1 MQGSEII
8 FCLFLPEDLAKEIK
22 SIELCVNSKEK
33 HTKEMKRRDTMW
45 RASMAFPEPKDDI
58 LYNYKLKI
66 KKSVALFFSKLDE
79 VVDPQRRTICW
90 DYPQRDIISITCK
103 PFQENDKEKGIVA
116 HIKDIHQD
124 PKFEVKTAFLE
135 IDNLMSR
142 NSLNLSHRQGALSVM
157 LNEQITEN
165 ICLILLHCIHKKYV
179 SSAVSKNMN
188 TASKIWDKVQHL
200 GQESKDICVKFVGEI
215 FQTYEAYSTT
225 KCSPLHFINGTQS
238 VLDITSL
245 HKVLFSR
252 SSFPLHNCSK
262 STLCLQSALKFI
274 LNQGG
279 ECKTLCDLVCLMFD
293 CIPEREVLD
302 GFNILKEFNAPE
314 EKKLLKENVQKHVF
328 ANIKK
333 IMAGKVRFSDSKA
346 LNDIISK
353 AEGELRI
360 ALVLHCE
367 MEIVSQIKN
376 PDSFRY
382 GFMCK
387 DLEDICKENMLFQT
401 IDQQILLLDAV
412 LKMPTHV
419 KPRNFI
425 KYVLLNLQ
433 NEGFESSRETL
444 ENAYE
449 VLLGT
454 VHGTSSEA
462 ELISYFEEYDSLSNK
477 CFFQTNREH
486 FDRRLQSYITKRL
499 TSSMLKIH
507 ATVEHLQS
515 ATIDFY
521 CQLLKGQLQNQTF
534 LTKLDFL
541 EKHWKNHLDTR

>member
-1 MQGSEII
+1 M

-22 SIELCVNSKEK
+22 SIELFINSKEK
-33 HTKEMKRRDTMW
+33 HSKEMKRRDTMW
-45 RASMAFPEPKDDI
+45 ITSIAFPEPKDDI

-66 KKSVALFFSKLDE
+66 KKYFLIKLDE

-90 DYPQRDIISITCK
+90 GYPQRDIISITCK
-103 PFQENDKEKGIVA
+103 PFHEKDKERGIVA
-116 HIKDIHQD
+116 HIKNIHQD
-124 PKFEVKTAFLE
+124 PKFEIKTAFLE
-135 IDNLMSR
+135 IDNLISR
-142 NSLNLSHRQGALSVM
+142 NLLNLSHWQGALSVI
-157 LNEQITEN
+157 LDGQITEN

-179 SSAVSKNMN
+179 SIAVSKNMN
-188 TASKIWDKVQHL
+188 TASKIWNKVQHL
-200 GQESKDICVKFVGEI
+200 GQESRNICVKFVGEI
-215 FQTYEAYSTT
+215 FQTYEACSTT

-238 VLDITSL
+238 VLDVTSL
-245 HKVLFSR
+245 HNVLFSR

-262 STLCLQSALKFI
+262 STSCLQSALKFI
-274 LNQGG
+274 LNQRG
-279 ECKTLCDLVCLMFD
+279 ECKILHDLVCLMFD
-293 CIPEREVLD
+293 CIPEREVLE

-314 EKKLLKENVQKHVF
+314 EKKLLKKNVQKHVF

-333 IMAGKVRFSDSKA
+333 IMAGKVKSSDTKA
-346 LNDIISK
+346 INGIISK

-360 ALVLHCE
+360 ALVFHCE

-376 PDSFRY
+376 PDGFRY

-419 KPRNFI
+419 KTRNFI
-425 KYVLLNLQ
+425 KYILLNLQ
-433 NEGFESSRETL
+433 NKGFESARETL

-454 VHGTSSEA
+454 VHGISSEA
-462 ELISYFEEYDSLSNK
+462 EMISYFEEYDSLSNK

-486 FDRRLQSYITKRL
+486 FDRRFQSYISKRL
-499 TSSMLKIH
+499 TSSILKIH

-521 CQLLKGQLQNQTF
+521 CQLLKDQLQNQTF

-541 EKHWKNHLDTR
+541 EKHWKSLDTR

>member
-1 MQGSEII
+1 M

-33 HTKEMKRRDTMW
+33 HSKEMKRKDTMW
-45 RASMAFPEPKDDI
+45 KASIVFPETKDNI
-58 LYNYKLKI
+58 LYYYKMKI
-66 KKSVALFFSKLDE
+66 KKSVAYFFSKLDE

-90 DYPQRDIISITCK
+90 GSIQRDIISITCK
-103 PFQENDKEKGIVA
+103 PFQEKDKESGIVA
-116 HIKDIHQD
+116 HIEDIHQD

-142 NSLNLSHRQGALSVM
+142 NSLNFSHWQGALTMM
-157 LNEQITEN
+157 LDGQITEK
-165 ICLILLHCIHKKYV
+165 ICLILLHCIHRKYV
-179 SSAVSKNMN
+179 SLAVSRNMN

-200 GQESKDICVKFVGEI
+200 GQESKSICVRFVVEI

-238 VLDITSL
+238 LLDITSL
-245 HKVLFSR
+245 HKVLLSR
-252 SSFPLHNCSK
+252 PSFPLHNCSK
-262 STLCLQSALKFI
+262 STSCLQSALKCI
-274 LNQGG
+274 LNQEG
-279 ECKTLCDLVCLMFD
+279 ECKMLHDLVCLMFD
-293 CIPEREVLD
+293 CIPEREVLE
-302 GFNILKEFNAPE
+302 GFKILKEFNAPE
-314 EKKLLKENVQKHVF
+314 EKKVLKENAQKHVF

-333 IMAGKVRFSDSKA
+333 IIAGKVKSSDFKA
-346 LNDIISK
+346 INDIISK

-360 ALVLHCE
+360 ALVFHYE

-376 PDSFRY
+376 PDGFRY

-425 KYVLLNLQ
+425 KSVLLNLQ
-433 NEGFESSRETL
+433 NKGFESARETL

-449 VLLGT
+449 ILLGT

-462 ELISYFEEYDSLSNK
+462 ELILYFEEYDSLSKK
-477 CFFQTNREH
+477 CFFQANSEH
-486 FDRRLQSYITKRL
+486 FERRFQSYISKHL
-499 TSSMLKIH
+499 TSNILKIH
-507 ATVEHLQS
+507 ANVENLQS
-515 ATIDFY
+515 ATIDLY
-521 CQLLKGQLQNQTF
+521 CQLLKDQLKNQTF
-534 LTKLDFL
+534 LTKFDFL
-541 EKHWKNHLDTR
+541 EKHWKSLDTR

>member
-1 MQGSEII
+1 M

-22 SIELCVNSKEK
+22 SIELFINSKEK
-33 HTKEMKRRDTMW
+33 HSKEMKRRDTMW
-45 RASMAFPEPKDDI
+45 ITSIAFPEPKDDI

-66 KKSVALFFSKLDE
+66 KKCFAYFLIKLDE

-90 DYPQRDIISITCK
+90 GYPQRDIISITCK
-103 PFQENDKEKGIVA
+103 PFHEKDKERGIVA
-116 HIKDIHQD
+116 HIKNIHQD
-124 PKFEVKTAFLE
+124 PKFEIKTAFLE

-142 NSLNLSHRQGALSVM
+142 NLLNLSHWQGALSVI
-157 LNEQITEN
+157 LDGQITEN

-179 SSAVSKNMN
+179 SIAVSKNMN
-188 TASKIWDKVQHL
+188 TASKIWNKVQHL
-200 GQESKDICVKFVGEI
+200 GQESRDICVKFVGEI
-215 FQTYEAYSTT
+215 FQTYEACSTT

-238 VLDITSL
+238 VLDVTSL
-245 HKVLFSR
+245 HNVLFSR

-262 STLCLQSALKFI
+262 STSCLQSALKFI

-279 ECKTLCDLVCLMFD
+279 ECKILHDLVCLMFD
-293 CIPEREVLD
+293 CIPEREVLE

-314 EKKLLKENVQKHVF
+314 EKKLLKKNVQKHVF

-333 IMAGKVRFSDSKA
+333 IMAGKVKSSDTKA
-346 LNDIISK
+346 INGIISK

-360 ALVLHCE
+360 ALVFHCE

-376 PDSFRY
+376 PDGFRY
-382 GFMCK
+382 GFRCK

-419 KPRNFI
+419 KTRNFI
-425 KYVLLNLQ
+425 KYILLNLQ
-433 NEGFESSRETL
+433 NKGFESARKTL

-454 VHGTSSEA
+454 VHGISSEA
-462 ELISYFEEYDSLSNK
+462 EMISYFEEYDSLSNK

-486 FDRRLQSYITKRL
+486 FDRRFQSYISKRL
-499 TSSMLKIH
+499 TSSILKIH
-507 ATVEHLQS
+507 APVEHLQS

-521 CQLLKGQLQNQTF
+521 CQLLKDQLQNQTF

-541 EKHWKNHLDTR
+541 EKHWKSLDTR

>member
-1 MQGSEII
+1 M

-22 SIELCVNSKEK
+22 SIELFINTKEK
-33 HTKEMKRRDTMW
+33 NSKEMKRRDTMW
-45 RASMAFPEPKDDI
+45 RTSIAFPEPNDDI

-66 KKSVALFFSKLDE
+66 KKSVAYFFSKLDE

-90 DYPQRDIISITCK
+90 GYPQRDIISITCK
-103 PFQENDKEKGIVA
+103 PFQEKDKERGIVA
-116 HIKDIHQD
+116 HIKDIYQD
-124 PKFEVKTAFLE
+124 PKFEIKTAFLE

-157 LNEQITEN
+157 LDGQITEN

-179 SSAVSKNMN
+179 SIAVSKNMN

-200 GQESKDICVKFVGEI
+200 GQESKDICVNVVGEI
-215 FQTYEAYSTT
+215 FQTYEACSTT

-238 VLDITSL
+238 VLDVTSL

-262 STLCLQSALKFI
+262 STSCLQSALKFI

-279 ECKTLCDLVCLMFD
+279 ECKILHDLVCLMFD
-293 CIPEREVLD
+293 YIPEREVLE

-333 IMAGKVRFSDSKA
+333 IMIGKVKSSDSKA
-346 LNDIISK
+346 INGIISK

-360 ALVLHCE
+360 ALVFHCE

-376 PDSFRY
+376 PDGFRY

-425 KYVLLNLQ
+425 KYILLNLQ
-433 NEGFESSRETL
+433 NKGFESARETL

-462 ELISYFEEYDSLSNK
+462 EMIFYFEEYDSLSNK

-486 FDRRLQSYITKRL
+486 FDRRFQSYISKRL
-499 TSSMLKIH
+499 ISSILKIH

-521 CQLLKGQLQNQTF
+521 CQLLKDQLQNQTF

-541 EKHWKNHLDTR
+541 EKHWKSLDTR